1 MVGFHVMVRFNYND
15 NKYFLPEIVQVMKGT
30 SNIEDISES
39 VKIEHMSS
47 VSNIFKIKFKLC
59 FFQ

>member
-1 MVGFHVMVRFNYND
+1 MVRFNYND

-47 VSNIFKIKFKLC
+47 VSSIFKIKFKLC